1 MFATNVRLYKSK
13 GMGVSVMKKMM
24 MIVALMVLVGSNFF
38 GNSLLSVMAEEPE
51 ETVMH
56 CYYKSIQI
64 EQGDSLWSIAEEYS
78 ATTSFTIPEYIN
90 QIKQMNGLREDVIHA
105 GQHLTVMYRVPAE

>member
-1 MFATNVRLYKSK
+1 M
-13 GMGVSVMKKMM
+13 MKKMM

-51 ETVMH
+51 EASMH

-78 ATTSFTIPEYIN
+78 VTTSFTIPEYVD
-90 QIKQMNGLREDVIHA
+90 QIKQINGLREDVIHA